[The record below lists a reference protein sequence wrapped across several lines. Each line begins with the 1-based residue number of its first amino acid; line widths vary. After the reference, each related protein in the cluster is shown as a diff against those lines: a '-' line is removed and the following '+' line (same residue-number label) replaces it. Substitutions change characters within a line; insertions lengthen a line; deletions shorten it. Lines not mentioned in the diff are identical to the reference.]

1 MSGAAENTENTGDT
15 GNTGDSGTT
24 EATGSVGTREI
35 AAGTGTTGTTE
46 ATGAAGAAG
55 ITGAGESIG
64 SSGGGVGANG
74 TKGRARRDRDRRIG
88 RRTLLIGG
96 AAAAVGTAVLA
107 RGELGHLWWRLPGV
121 EKPRV
126 AGAVD
131 FRGAQW
137 VAASSA
143 NWRRADRPDDYGI
156 DRVVIHVT
164 QGSYRSAVKVF
175 QDPAHGAAAHYIVRK
190 DGHITQMIRELD
202 VAFHAG
208 NRGYNERSVGIE
220 HEGFVERASSFTDAM
235 YAASARLTAGICG
248 RYGIP
253 VDRAHIIGHVEV
265 PGTDHTDP
273 GRYWDWDRYIRL
285 VRQARTAAEPARTAG
300 A

>member
-1 MSGAAENTENTGDT
+1 MGAKKGTSGKPR
-15 GNTGDSGTT
+15 SGG
-24 EATGSVGTREI
+24 A
-35 AAGTGTTGTTE
+35 
-46 ATGAAGAAG
+46 AAGAKDG
-55 ITGAGESIG
+55 
-64 SSGGGVGANG
+64 
-74 TKGRARRDRDRRIG
+74 DRPPG
-88 RRTLLIGG
+88 RRVLLIGG
-96 AAAAVGTAVLA
+96 LAAAVSAAGLA
-107 RGELGHLWWRLPGV
+107 REELSHLWWRLPGV
-121 EKPRV
+121 EKARV

-137 VAASSA
+137 VAASAA

-164 QGSYRSAVKVF
+164 QGSFASAVRAF
-175 QDPAHGAAAHYIVRK
+175 QDPKHEAAAHYVVRG
-190 DGHITQMIRELD
+190 DGHVTQMIRELD

-208 NRGYNERSVGIE
+208 NRAYNERSVGIE
-220 HEGFVERASSFTDAM
+220 HEGFVDRPSSFTDAM
-235 YAASARLTAGICG
+235 YEASARLTARICG

-253 VDRAHIIGHVEV
+253 VDREHIIGHIEV

-285 VRQARTAAEPARTAG
+285 VRRARTTG